1 MYLYLA
7 VKLGEKYL
15 YHPGIIIVVEKMPEK
30 TTLIRIPVSLKR
42 ELQEKAKQKNVAM
55 WQIILE
61 SITTLTRTKA
71 GILPRNE
78 LDKVSW
84 YIYKISSSFGELRAN
99 PTPENKNATL
109 ETLSQLHDRLGIEV
123 SDVEIVVKQY
133 DGSHSKKKILNDTG
147 KLIVMRIIEKYSKE

>member
-30 TTLIRIPVSLKR
+30 TTLIRIPISLKK

-61 SITTLTRTKA
+61 SLTTHREVKA
-71 GILPRNE
+71 GIVKRSE
-78 LDKVSW
+78 IDKISWYVYKVSA
-84 YIYKISSSFGELRAN
+84 SFGELRAN
-99 PTPENKNATL
+99 PTPENKTATL
-109 ETLSQLHDRLGIEV
+109 ETLRQLHDRLEIEV

-147 KLIVMRIIEKYSKE
+147 KLIVMRILEKYSTQ